1 MQLPKI
7 KIPKKFIISIIILLA
22 LILTACQIIPRIN
35 AAKYTADEIIDS
47 SISNLQNAPA
57 LKFTVTSTLTVDDN
71 TREYGNINGEI
82 LKNGNFHIDGSLL
95 GSVLQMYQIGDD
107 TYRLDTI
114 TDNWQKTEENAIIYN
129 TALFN
134 ETNPLQ
140 QFEFSNY
147 TDAHIIDCS
156 DKKALCVKFCPNLE
170 AASVSQYFTNLTYT
184 IYCDTNLNLYKTV
197 ITGDL
202 TNNSVDG
209 KLKITTT
216 FERLPDDY
224 QIEPPIIN

>member
-22 LILTACQIIPRIN
+22 LILTAWQIIPRIN
-35 AAKYTADEIIDS
+35 AAKYTAEEIIES

-57 LKFTVTSTLTVDDN
+57 LKFTVVSTLTVDDN

-82 LKNGNFHIDGSLL
+82 LKNGDFHIAGNLL
-95 GSVLQMYQIGDD
+95 GSQIQMYQIGDD

-147 TDAHIIDCS
+147 TAAQIIDIP
-156 DKKALCVKFCPNLE
+156 DEKALCVKFCPNLE
-170 AASVSQYFTNLTYT
+170 AAAVSQYFTNLTYT

-197 ITGDL
+197 ISGDL

-209 KLKITTT
+209 KLEITTT
-216 FERLPDDY
+216 FEKLAANY